1 MTEKQLDELILQLK
15 IQNQLLSRLVLVFM
29 MKYSIHNEKHLM
41 KEIIRLLNGKLDIDD
56 EKIIEWANSD
66 GDCND

>member
-15 IQNQLLSRLVLVFM
+15 IQNQLLSRLVLVSM
-29 MKYSIHNEKHLM
+29 MEHSIHNEKQLM

-66 GDCND
+66 GDM

>member
-15 IQNQLLSRLVLVFM
+15 IQNQLLSRLVLVSM
-29 MKYSIHNEKHLM
+29 LNNSTHTEEKLM
-41 KEIIRLLNGKLDIDD
+41 KEVVRLLNGKLDIDD

-66 GDCND
+66 SYD